1 MSPDITF
8 KDYYLQ
14 FIHNAE
20 EDKQTY
26 SDNLEVT
33 RKVKEIAYNYIDE
46 NKECLKEDYDI
57 NLEEFKTEW
66 IDKVYN
72 PEETLHKKIL
82 KLLKADVDNKSRIV
96 LLQLVKYCSL
106 LAAEYKHIKL
116 IRIADKRKNLKFR
129 DYQAIVGKYYNKVH
143 KCVLEGF
150 GYRFGYGI
158 GTFYIDRVTLKNS
171 NVRKKNRID
180 FAATNAKKKEL
191 LEKGVKL
198 YDDKEAIWYKE
209 RGIPYDGVDYRVF
222 KVDDY
227 VYQFRFD
234 KSFVCN
240 CRKPDYD
247 RSEYV
252 NAKLRGLS
260 YKEIADT
267 YCRTIEDIYDLPV
280 DIRYKL
286 NILLYKD
293 STKYLNF
300 IRHVE

>member
-1 MSPDITF
+1 M
-8 KDYYLQ
+8 
-14 FIHNAE
+14 
-20 EDKQTY
+20 
-26 SDNLEVT
+26 
-33 RKVKEIAYNYIDE
+33 
-46 NKECLKEDYDI
+46 
-57 NLEEFKTEW
+57 
-66 IDKVYN
+66 
-72 PEETLHKKIL
+72 
-82 KLLKADVDNKSRIV
+82 
-96 LLQLVKYCSL
+96 
-106 LAAEYKHIKL
+106 
-116 IRIADKRKNLKFR
+116 
-129 DYQAIVGKYYNKVH
+129 
-143 KCVLEGF
+143 
-150 GYRFGYGI
+150 
-158 GTFYIDRVTLKNS
+158 
-171 NVRKKNRID
+171 
-180 FAATNAKKKEL
+180 
-191 LEKGVKL
+191 
-198 YDDKEAIWYKE
+198 
-209 RGIPYDGVDYRVF
+209 F

-267 YCRTIEDIYDLPV
+267 YCKTIEDIYDLPV